1 MASPINKKTLKHLAK
16 LTRLELSEREENK
29 ILKDLQE
36 ILIYFKQ
43 LEELDTTKIDSIKS
57 EFRQINVFRQDDDR
71 VNSLR
76 GKGREAFPDN
86 KNGLLETPAVF
97 KRHD

>member
-16 LTRLELSEREENK
+16 LTRLELPEREENR

-43 LEELDTTKIDSIKS
+43 LEELDTSQVDSVNS
-57 EFRQINVFRQDDDR
+57 EFKQINIFRDDSDR

-76 GKGREAFPDN
+76 GRGREAFPRD